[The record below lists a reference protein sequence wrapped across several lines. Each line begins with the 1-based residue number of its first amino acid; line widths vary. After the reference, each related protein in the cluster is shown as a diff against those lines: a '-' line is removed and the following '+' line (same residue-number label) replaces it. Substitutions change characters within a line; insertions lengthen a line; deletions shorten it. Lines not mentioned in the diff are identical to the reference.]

1 MAFQLLIMYVM
12 SFYAEEIK
20 IMKLRKYRAMLEGQK
35 INLAGTFNYQR
46 AIVEDKSG
54 K

>member
-1 MAFQLLIMYVM
+1 MAFQVLTACVV
-12 SFYAEEIK
+12 SSYAEEIK
-20 IMKLRKYRAMLEGQK
+20 VMKSRKYRATLEGQK

-46 AIVEDKSG
+46 VIVEDKSG